1 MSGAHAIIR
10 AMSTPQKLKVNT
22 TTDEELLSVGGVSDG
37 FGRYLDIHE
46 TLFYSKTEGF
56 YLKRQIRQQRTGRTW
71 ETVELGDLG
80 EVDDLE
86 PTEPPQNV
94 RFLTLYRR
102 MSRYQVMRLVMDY
115 YMPTT
120 EGIRDEAIRLLDQDS
135 LQ

>member
-1 MSGAHAIIR
+1 MSGAHAMIR

-86 PTEPPQNV
+86 PTELPKNV

-102 MSRYQVMRLVMDY
+102 MSRYQVMRLVMEY

-120 EGIRDEAIRLLDQDS
+120 EGIRDEAIRLLDQDG